1 MNFKQVSFKFEPA
14 THYLLD
20 NINDNIIL
28 KINRKFDM
36 NMLVVNYILLQTEL
50 HFEKV
55 LDPLKATLTW
65 EKCTFK
71 NGTQLYGEKKQC
83 ETPIETFP
91 FLCIL
96 SVNHRRE
103 SDGDGISEPSPNGDD
118 MFIGGIIYSSK

>member
-36 NMLVVNYILLQTEL
+36 NMLVVNYILLQTEF

-65 EKCTFK
+65 
-71 NGTQLYGEKKQC
+71 KKVY
-83 ETPIETFP
+83 F
-91 FLCIL
+91 
-96 SVNHRRE
+96 
-103 SDGDGISEPSPNGDD
+103 
-118 MFIGGIIYSSK
+118 